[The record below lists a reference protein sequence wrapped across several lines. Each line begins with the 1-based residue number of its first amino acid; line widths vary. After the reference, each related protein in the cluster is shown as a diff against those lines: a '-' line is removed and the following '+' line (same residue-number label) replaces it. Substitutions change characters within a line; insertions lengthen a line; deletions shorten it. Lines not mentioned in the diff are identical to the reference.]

1 MAYQVLARKWRPH
14 NFTEMVG
21 QPHVVRA
28 LVNALTHQRL
38 HHAYLFTGTRGVGKT
53 TIARIFAKSL
63 NCETNGIT
71 PEPCGH
77 CTACTEIDTGR
88 FIDLIEV
95 DAASRTKVED
105 TREILENVP
114 YAPSRGRY
122 KVYLI
127 DEVHML
133 SKSSFNA
140 LLKTLEE
147 PPPHVKFILATT
159 DPQNLPAT
167 VLSRCLQFNLKRLPL
182 ELLDQHLS
190 HILTQEDITFDA
202 EAMQLIAH
210 AAEGSVRDA
219 LSLLDQA
226 IAYGGDGV
234 RTEDIYAMLGTL
246 GKNHV
251 FSLLHALGEMDANK
265 LLESIK
271 QLAEY
276 TPDYDQLLA
285 DLLRVLQQL
294 ALAHVVPDTLD
305 LVPNEREDLLQ
316 LLKQLTP
323 EDVQLFYQIALTGRR
338 DLPLAPSAH
347 VGFEMLL
354 LRMLTFRPVT
364 TQASTYSHSLPTE
377 VARSVPQKNTAQ
389 PNAPVFPKNS
399 GTKIKQERTV
409 PPSVPMTQTQDAI
422 DTTTMAPPPPP
433 IPESLIDSEP
443 PPLPPQHTHSH
454 NETQG
459 DILTLTEDN
468 LRRHW
473 RDIVIQ
479 LNVSGFVKQLANH
492 CAFESLKED
501 HIYFILEPKHGFL
514 RNKQTELEKYLSTYY
529 KRTIHLHIR
538 VQDANQEDAAP
549 VLATPALLAEQEH
562 HRQQHAVEQEVAQDP
577 FIIQMKEHCDA
588 VVVEVKL
595 KS

>member
-71 PEPCGH
+71 ADPCGH
-77 CTACTEIDTGR
+77 CAACTEIDAGR

-182 ELLDQHLS
+182 ELLDQHLT
-190 HILTQEDITFDA
+190 HILIKETIEFEV
-202 EAMQLIAH
+202 EAIRLIAH

-234 RTEDIYAMLGTL
+234 RTEDIHAMLGTL

-251 FSLLHALGEMDANK
+251 FSLLHALGSMDANA
-265 LLESIK
+265 LLDTIK

-276 TPDYDQLLA
+276 TPDYDQVLA

-294 ALAHVVPDTLD
+294 ALAHVAPDTLA
-305 LVPNEREDLLQ
+305 LVPNEREELQ
-316 LLKQLTP
+316 ALTQQLSP

-338 DLPLAPSAH
+338 DLPLAPTAH

-364 TQASTYSHSLPTE
+364 TQATTYNSATSVAKSSTP
-377 VARSVPQKNTAQ
+377 PQ
-389 PNAPVFPKNS
+389 PKPS
-399 GTKIKQERTV
+399 S
-409 PPSVPMTQTQDAI
+409 PPSTRPSPVPNIAKPKSENPAPPPMPEI
-422 DTTTMAPPPPP
+422 VETTMMAPAPPP
-433 IPESLIDSEP
+433 IPESLVDIESEYSPPHSNERTEQHDS
-443 PPLPPQHTHSH
+443 LA
-454 NETQG
+454 
-459 DILTLTEDN
+459 LTEEN
-468 LRRHW
+468 LRRYW
-473 RDIVIQ
+473 RDIVMQ

-501 HIYFILEPKHGFL
+501 HIHFILEPKHGFL

-538 VQDANQEDAAP
+538 VQDATKEEAAP
-549 VLATPALLAEQEH
+549 ILATPALIAEQEH
-562 HRQQHAVEQEVAQDP
+562 HRQQQAVEQDVAQDP
-577 FIIQMKEHCDA
+577 FIVQMKEQCDA

-595 KS
+595 KP